1 MTAGIELSI
10 RDYRELLAEQ
20 MPTGIETDDLDL
32 LNYFSLSG
40 FTYIDKEESIIVDGT
55 EYLRSEWTLGDFKI
69 DLGIAGTGDYDD
81 CIIDIIEKIDS
92 DDEVWIYT
100 NPNIIQLDQMSCMQK
115 KVDDRRNQ
123 LISEMNPRLATIDGL
138 LFFWEVIFQST
149 RLIINEVPETDAE
162 YMARAIS
169 ELFGQ
174 SSAIIVLRRNF
185 DRYGLTNYTLENSRE
200 DSFKW
205 NSRAEAMSVNLH
217 LDPVDYDRIQ
227 TLRDLFG
234 NISLAGIRLFVLCP
248 AIGPDIFGLNYG
260 NGTDADD
267 YIIPPPFIP
276 GFGIVGEGFGTVFG
290 SFYGNEGPSGND
302 TSDYVVPPPF
312 IPGFGILGAGFGSL
326 YGAIYGN

>member
-10 RDYRELLAEQ
+10 RDYRQLLAEQ
-20 MPTGIETDDLDL
+20 MPPWMETDDLDL

-40 FTYIDKEESIIVDGT
+40 FTYIDKEYSIAVDGV
-55 EYLRSEWTLGDFKI
+55 EYLRSEWTLGDFKT
-69 DLGIAGTGDYDD
+69 DLGIAGTGNYDD
-81 CIIDIIEKIDS
+81 CIIDIIEKIDA

-138 LFFWEVIFQST
+138 LFFWEAIFQST
-149 RLIINEVPETDAE
+149 RLIINEVPETDAA

-205 NSRAEAMSVNLH
+205 NSRSEAMSVNLH
-217 LDPVDYDRIQ
+217 LDPVDYDSIQ

-248 AIGPDIFGLNYG
+248 AQNHDCYGLNYG
-260 NGTDADD
+260 N
-267 YIIPPPFIP
+267 
-276 GFGIVGEGFGTVFG
+276 
-290 SFYGNEGPSGND
+290 PSEQNI
-302 TSDYVVPPPF
+302 DYVVPPPF
-312 IPGFGILGAGFGSL
+312 IPGQGIEGQGYGGS